1 LVRRCSEAISET
13 GGKEEDDLVG
23 HTFRLGRH
31 RAGPLITHTSTKQFS
46 QKKNYQAR
54 HNIQLRALSF
64 PASRA
69 RITKQ
74 PQKERK
80 SRLWTDRESAIHYTI
95 LLPELRETP
104 RREKEGVQAATGA
117 EATPTRRGEARRGE
131 GGKRPGMGQ
140 ALRRLFD
147 AFFSTKEMIVTSPSL
162 PFLVLSGSR
171 RFLKLLDKGVL
182 GSGIGTCFEK

>member
-1 LVRRCSEAISET
+1 
-13 GGKEEDDLVG
+13 
-23 HTFRLGRH
+23 
-31 RAGPLITHTSTKQFS
+31 
-46 QKKNYQAR
+46 
-54 HNIQLRALSF
+54 LSF

-80 SRLWTDRESAIHYTI
+80 SRLWTDRASAIHYTI

-171 RFLKLLDKGVL
+171 RFLKLLDKAVL
-182 GSGIGTCFEK
+182 GSGIGTCFEQ